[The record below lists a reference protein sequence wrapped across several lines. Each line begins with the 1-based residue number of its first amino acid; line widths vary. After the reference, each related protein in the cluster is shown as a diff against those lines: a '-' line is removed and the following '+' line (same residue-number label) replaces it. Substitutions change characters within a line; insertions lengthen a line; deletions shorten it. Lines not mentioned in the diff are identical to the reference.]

1 MVNERCFNGSV
12 TGCTSTLTCF
22 FMLTFVNFK
31 TPKHQDFVSAPPV
44 NIISQTP
51 MFASLSV
58 IIMKPKY
65 HSHSHIRSMISC
77 FSCVSF
83 PWRHTVTAPSS
94 LLICCC
100 ICFATAPYCH
110 WSKQTKKKKSLVLLF
125 AFPSSI
131 YFQKTTNPLLLNY
144 TSTQTQCGWMVKV
157 MCLQRV

>member
-1 MVNERCFNGSV
+1 
-12 TGCTSTLTCF
+12 
-22 FMLTFVNFK
+22 MLTFVNFK

-51 MFASLSV
+51 IFASLSV

-100 ICFATAPYCH
+100 ICFATAPLL
-110 WSKQTKKKKSLVLLF
+110 SLIQANKKKNLWSYYLLLLF
-125 AFPSSI
+125 LLQYIFKKQLTHCFLITPVHRPSVGEW
-131 YFQKTTNPLLLNY
+131 L
-144 TSTQTQCGWMVKV
+144 
-157 MCLQRV
+157 R

>member
-1 MVNERCFNGSV
+1 
-12 TGCTSTLTCF
+12 
-22 FMLTFVNFK
+22 MLTFVNFK

-51 MFASLSV
+51 IFASLSV

-100 ICFATAPYCH
+100 ICFATAPLL
-110 WSKQTKKKKSLVLLF
+110 SLIQANKKKKSLVLLFAF

-144 TSTQTQCGWMVKV
+144 TSTQTQCG
-157 MCLQRV
+157 